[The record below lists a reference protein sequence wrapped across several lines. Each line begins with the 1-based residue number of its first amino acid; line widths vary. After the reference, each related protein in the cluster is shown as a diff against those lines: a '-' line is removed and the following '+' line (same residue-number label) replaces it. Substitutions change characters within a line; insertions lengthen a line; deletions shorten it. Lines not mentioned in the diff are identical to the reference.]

1 MEGWNIYGVVGTI
14 IFIIIFIGVIC
25 WAIKDRNAIMKRAR
39 KIDPTVSTL
48 SEAQYVLKKI
58 LHKVLVQE
66 KKMIRNNNLQ
76 FVKQG

>member
-14 IFIIIFIGVIC
+14 IFIIIFICVIC

-48 SEAQYVLKKI
+48 SEAQYVLKKDI
-58 LHKVLVQE
+58 AQSVGTGKE
-66 KKMIRNNNLQ
+66 NDKK
-76 FVKQG
+76 